1 MCSREEMTSQTAA
14 VDFKLLFCILIP
26 LEESIPGLELFHF
39 FTFSSTDAKTFHF
52 CLWQEV
58 VLFFFPAELTLP
70 QFYNFL
76 HEMERAKASME
87 CFSWAC
93 VCPCVCCMYWL
104 NLCASDIF
112 TWNESINWGVTCHY
126 LLFAS
131 SVGNSLS
138 APRHLGEISGNILT
152 LPSETRPVWSS
163 SGLLSLIDVI
173 QIWLKQTRIS
183 CNNRLNAGEMSSS
196 QRRACSEGHTGMR
209 TSPEAHV
216 RALSGSDIFRR
227 LW

>member
-14 VDFKLLFCILIP
+14 VDFKLLLCILIP
-26 LEESIPGLELFHF
+26 LEESIPGLELSQF

-58 VLFFFPAELTLP
+58 VLFCLFPAELTLP

-87 CFSWAC
+87 CFSWAR

-104 NLCASDIF
+104 NLCACDIF

-126 LLFAS
+126 LLFS
-131 SVGNSLS
+131 PPVGNSLS
-138 APRHLGEISGNILT
+138 ARRHLGEISGNILT
-152 LPSETRPVWSS
+152 LPSETRPVRSS
-163 SGLLSLIDVI
+163 SGLLSLTDVI
-173 QIWLKQTRIS
+173 KYY
-183 CNNRLNAGEMSSS
+183 
-196 QRRACSEGHTGMR
+196 
-209 TSPEAHV
+209 
-216 RALSGSDIFRR
+216 
-227 LW
+227 